1 MNTPLA
7 LIVLSLTLALTA
19 CGNDSTQSS
28 SSTAGDA
35 ASPAGDEHGDDEHA
49 AGAKRADAGVTL
61 SPEQIRN
68 AGIETAQA
76 GPARIRDHLPLYGVI
91 APNAEHVR
99 EVAARYPGTI
109 RSIARKVGDPVK
121 QGEALA
127 TIESNESLQTYTLSA
142 PLAGVVTA
150 RTANPGEQ
158 TGDKSLFTVA
168 DLASVWVE
176 ISLFPRDT
184 GKVRVGQS
192 VRVKSDEAGLSG
204 EGQVIYVS
212 PIGSTSSQTLS
223 ARVQLDNA
231 DRQWAPGLY
240 VTAEVSLTEVE
251 VPIAISTQALQTL
264 EGRTVVF
271 AQEKQ
276 QFVPRELK
284 LGRTDGMY
292 QEVLDGIAAGESYVT
307 RNSFI
312 LKAELG
318 KGEAEHEH

>member
-1 MNTPLA
+1 MNKILR
-7 LIVLSLTLALTA
+7 LIVVSLTLAMTA
-19 CGNDSTQSS
+19 CGNDSAQSNS
-28 SSTAGDA
+28 PAGETS
-35 ASPAGDEHGDDEHA
+35 SPAGDEHGDDEHA
-49 AGAKRADAGVTL
+49 EGEKRADAGVTL

-68 AGIETAQA
+68 AGIEIAQA

-127 TIESNESLQTYTLSA
+127 TIESNESLQAYTLTA

-168 DLASVWVE
+168 DLTSIWVE

-184 GKVRVGQS
+184 GKVRIGQS

-212 PIGSTSSQTLS
+212 PIGSTSSQTLT
-223 ARVQLDNA
+223 ARVQLDNG

-240 VTAEVSLTEVE
+240 VTAEVALAEVE
-251 VPIAISTQALQTL
+251 VPVAIRTEALQTL
-264 EGRTVVF
+264 DGRSVVF
-271 AQEKQ
+271 AQEDRHL
-276 QFVPRELK
+276 VPRSLR

-318 KGEAEHEH
+318 KGEAGHDD